1 MRARRIGLKST
12 WQWKI
17 PPESKLLFP
26 YLWTMLKRLWQTLIT
41 MINQLLKE
49 VKSEYSVNFI
59 CQDNKNLLITSNK
72 VVFLSDLNVIEKYIN
87 NIEFESLRLPQLKS
101 YLKILGIPYLIKN
114 MDFSISAE
122 IIENISKT
130 SHIFNNITLSSWPQ
144 VIKISPKS
152 NIAII

>member
-1 MRARRIGLKST
+1 
-12 WQWKI
+12 
-17 PPESKLLFP
+17 
-26 YLWTMLKRLWQTLIT
+26 

-122 IIENISKT
+122 IIENISKI